1 MTIAS
6 RCGIMPHTGLLDR
19 RVRKTRSD
27 VCFGNQK
34 FVRMKLSSDKEI
46 ESSRFVIRPNCSISW
61 RDTKIFV
68 ISLAILSIGIA
79 IVFAIQGL
87 WVILPFAGAEV
98 LSLAGVLYW
107 ISIKT
112 RECEVI
118 SIDHECVRIESGRDH
133 ATQLHELQTAWTS
146 VQLYPPAP
154 PTQHGRLVMK
164 SKGKEYE
171 VGAFLNEDERKS
183 LATSINNALAEK
195 LIYRN

>member
-1 MTIAS
+1 
-6 RCGIMPHTGLLDR
+6 LL
-19 RVRKTRSD
+19 
-27 VCFGNQK
+27 GNQK
-34 FVRMKLSSDKEI
+34 FLRMKLSLDKEI
-46 ESSRFVIRPNCSISW
+46 ELSRFVIRPNCSMSW

-68 ISLAILSIGIA
+68 ASLAILSIGIA
-79 IVFAIQGL
+79 LVFAMQGL

-98 LSLAGVLYW
+98 LSLAGILYW

-118 SIDHECVRIESGRDH
+118 SIDHEYVRIESGRDR
-133 ATQLHELQTAWTS
+133 ATQLYELQTAWTS

-154 PTQHGRLVMK
+154 PTQYGRLVMK

-183 LATSINNALAEK
+183 LASSIKSALTDK
-195 LIYRN
+195 LNYSN

>member
-1 MTIAS
+1 MEESVETI
-6 RCGIMPHTGLLDR
+6 GLVSLQ
-19 RVRKTRSD
+19 TRS
-27 VCFGNQK
+27 FL
-34 FVRMKLSSDKEI
+34 RMKLSSDNEPA
-46 ESSRFVIRPNCSISW
+46 SSRFVIRPNCSMSW
-61 RDTKIFV
+61 RDTKVFV
-68 ISLAILSIGIA
+68 SSLAILSIGIA
-79 IVFAIQGL
+79 VVFAIQGL

-118 SIDHECVRIESGRDH
+118 SIDQDRVRIESGRDH
-133 ATQLHELQTAWTS
+133 ATCLHELQTAWTS

-164 SKGKEYE
+164 SKGIEYE

-183 LATSINNALAEK
+183 LASSIKNALAEK
-195 LIYRN
+195 INL